1 MKAPASFMERWGLHD
16 YMGGAEMRPGE
27 RDQSHPR
34 HLVMV
39 TLVIVTTTRAG
50 GGSWSCQR
58 PAEGYHIWVNKDLD
72 LNWISLSHFQLV
84 SWESKNPKYLLTAMV
99 SGSAGRKSG
108 SVGELTARIRRLTA
122 DVNTRTANSHISAIF
137 NVARLMLWRGLC
149 LDIRSWTRRAQ
160 CTMQASSS

>member
-1 MKAPASFMERWGLHD
+1 MRITWLHGRSGDASWR
-16 YMGGAEMRPGE
+16 ARPE
-27 RDQSHPR
+27 SSSSSR
-34 HLVMV
+34 HGDTRHCRGRVMV
-39 TLVIVTTTRAG
+39 MPETGRG
-50 GGSWSCQR
+50 F
-58 PAEGYHIWVNKDLD
+58 PYHIWVNKDLD

-84 SWESKNPKYLLTAMV
+84 SWESKNPKYLLTTMV

-137 NVARLMLWRGLC
+137 TVARLMLWRGLC

>member
-84 SWESKNPKYLLTAMV
+84 SWESKNPKYLLTTMV

-137 NVARLMLWRGLC
+137 TMARLMLC

>member
-1 MKAPASFMERWGLHD
+1 
-16 YMGGAEMRPGE
+16 MRPGD

-58 PAEGYHIWVNKDLD
+58 PAEGYHILVNL
-72 LNWISLSHFQLV
+72 WISLPHFQLV
-84 SWESKNPKYLLTAMV
+84 SSESKNPKYLLTTMV
-99 SGSAGRKSG
+99 SGSAGRKSE

-122 DVNTRTANSHISAIF
+122 DVNTRAANSHISAIF
-137 NVARLMLWRGLC
+137 TVARLMLC

-160 CTMQASSS
+160 CTIQLQLNVCIPRPSHEVTITIFPASVPSTDEIILL